1 MSKISD
7 VELKKFQVSSFIY
20 PLDTWNFLILY
31 ILENI
36 LESILYTDFEFE
48 KFHMSSGYIV
58 STRIFQ
64 DSCSTP
70 EITLF
75 LVKTRIQT
83 KF

>member
-7 VELKKFQVSSFIY
+7 VGLKKFQVSSFIY

-48 KFHMSSGYIV
+48 KF
-58 STRIFQ
+58 
-64 DSCSTP
+64 
-70 EITLF
+70 
-75 LVKTRIQT
+75 
-83 KF
+83 